1 MPTNGTSYLIDAFRP
16 MSKEQKGKLLARVTR
31 DIRFRKRVNAE
42 RQRKAERVKEA
53 NGRPHQTESR

>member
-1 MPTNGTSYLIDAFRP
+1 

-53 NGRPHQTESR
+53 NGGPHQTESR